1 MCMHDYNC
9 NEYNRVSGVDR
20 KDCPFYDIFDSI
32 LGTRA
37 ATEPPL
43 LLESSEP
50 PVSTAIVEC
59 NEFEGGTF
67 VCLFNAYNTIMAGMD
82 DEVYSPD
89 EPKDD
94 AASQPEGATEEHVPS
109 VQKKGINWTS
119 SALLPCS
126 RRVGVAMQDYT

>member
-1 MCMHDYNC
+1 MRDG
-9 NEYNRVSGVDR
+9 NRVSGVDR

-50 PVSTAIVEC
+50 PVSTANLEH

-67 VCLFNAYNTIMAGMD
+67 VFVFNAYSTISWQVWMMKYTLQMSQRMMLRHSLKGPQRCMYLQYKKKVLVGPPLPSYLYTTKNNSTVT
-82 DEVYSPD
+82 VYPTYVM
-89 EPKDD
+89 
-94 AASQPEGATEEHVPS
+94 G
-109 VQKKGINWTS
+109 
-119 SALLPCS
+119 
-126 RRVGVAMQDYT
+126 